1 MESFLIHWG
10 YAAIFLFGFLEACC
24 VPIPSEITFGFAGVL
39 AGEGHLNIVAVIVV
53 GTIAELL
60 GSFVAYGI
68 GRAGERPLVSRYGRY
83 LLITEADIDRAER
96 FIAGRGIWAIPLG
109 RALPVVRTFVS
120 IVAGFLKVPPLLFGV
135 LSLIGTAVWV
145 TVISLVGYGV
155 GSAWQS
161 VAHGLAVA
169 GYVIFVLAVIG
180 IAAFITYRVREVRRE
195 AAAAHGR
202 GGPGAAGRG
211 SNGTDGRASNGT
223 GQRGSDGTDQR
234 GSGTDQSGPGGTGQR
249 GSGGTGQRGSGGAH
263 RRGSSD
269 QHGAPPGAEHDP
281 QSSPRSPT
289 S

>member
-10 YAAIFLFGFLEACC
+10 YAAVFLFGFLEACC

-39 AGEGHLNIVAVIVV
+39 AGEGHLNIVLVIVI

-68 GRAGERPLVSRYGRY
+68 GRVGERPLVSRFGRY
-83 LLITEADIDRAER
+83 LLITQADIDRAER
-96 FIAGRGIWAIPLG
+96 FLAGRGVWAVPVG

-120 IVAGFLKVPPLLFGV
+120 IVAGFTKVPPLLFGV

-145 TVISLVGYGV
+145 TLISLIGYGV

-169 GYVIFVLAVIG
+169 GYVIFALAVVG
-180 IAAFITYRVREVRRE
+180 IAAFIVYRVREVRRE
-195 AAAAHGR
+195 GQHPAPPGEGR
-202 GGPGAAGRG
+202 GNHATGGRGNRGAGGRG
-211 SNGTDGRASNGT
+211 SHAAGGRGDHT
-223 GQRGSDGTDQR
+223 
-234 GSGTDQSGPGGTGQR
+234 
-249 GSGGTGQRGSGGAH
+249 
-263 RRGSSD
+263 
-269 QHGAPPGAEHDP
+269 AEERESQP
-281 QSSPRSPT
+281 RPRSPM

>member
-1 MESFLIHWG
+1 MESFLAQWG
-10 YAAIFLFGFLEACC
+10 YAAVFLFGFLEACC

-53 GTIAELL
+53 GTIAELI

-68 GRAGERPLVSRYGRY
+68 GRVGERPLVRRYGRY

-169 GYVIFVLAVIG
+169 GYVIFAAAVVA
-180 IAAFITYRVREVRRE
+180 IAAFIAYRVREVRRE
-195 AAAAHGR
+195 AAEGR
-202 GGPGAAGRG
+202 GASEADGPGASEA
-211 SNGTDGRASNGT
+211 D
-223 GQRGSDGTDQR
+223 
-234 GSGTDQSGPGGTGQR
+234 GPGASEADG
-249 GSGGTGQRGSGGAH
+249 
-263 RRGSSD
+263 
-269 QHGAPPGAEHDP
+269 PGASEADGP
-281 QSSPRSPT
+281 GASEADGPGASEADGPGASEADG
-289 S
+289 

>member
-53 GTIAELL
+53 GTIAELI

-68 GRAGERPLVSRYGRY
+68 GRVGERPLVRRYGRY

-169 GYVIFVLAVIG
+169 GYVIFALAVVA
-180 IAAFITYRVREVRRE
+180 IAAFIAYRVREVRRE
-195 AAAAHGR
+195 AAHGH
-202 GGPGAAGRG
+202 GGPGAGGPDAGGPGAGGTEGRG
-211 SNGTDGRASNGT
+211 SSGT
-223 GQRGSDGTDQR
+223 GQRGS
-234 GSGTDQSGPGGTGQR
+234 SGTDR
-249 GSGGTGQRGSGGAH
+249 RGSGGAH
-263 RRGSSD
+263 RRG
-269 QHGAPPGAEHDP
+269 PGDRPEAEHDAQP
-281 QSSPRSPT
+281 SPRSPT

>member
-53 GTIAELL
+53 GTIAELI

-68 GRAGERPLVSRYGRY
+68 GRVGERPLVRRYGRY

-169 GYVIFVLAVIG
+169 GYVIFAVAVVA
-180 IAAFITYRVREVRRE
+180 IAAFIAYRVREVRRE
-195 AAAAHGR
+195 AAHGH
-202 GGPGAAGRG
+202 GGPSTGGPNAGGPNAGGPDAGGTEGRG
-211 SNGTDGRASNGT
+211 SSGT
-223 GQRGSDGTDQR
+223 GQRGSNETDR
-234 GSGTDQSGPGGTGQR
+234 
-249 GSGGTGQRGSGGAH
+249 RGSGGAH
-263 RRGSSD
+263 RRG
-269 QHGAPPGAEHDP
+269 PGDRPEAGHDAQP
-281 QSSPRSPT
+281 SPRSPT

>member
-53 GTIAELL
+53 GTIAELI

-68 GRAGERPLVSRYGRY
+68 GRVGERPLVRRYGRY

-169 GYVIFVLAVIG
+169 GYVIFAVAVIA
-180 IAAFITYRVREVRRE
+180 IAAFIAYRVREVRRE
-195 AAAAHGR
+195 AAHGH
-202 GGPGAAGRG
+202 GGPGAGGPGAGGPNAGGPGAGGAEGRGSSGMGQRG
-211 SNGTDGRASNGT
+211 SNGTDR
-223 GQRGSDGTDQR
+223 
-234 GSGTDQSGPGGTGQR
+234 
-249 GSGGTGQRGSGGAH
+249 RGSGGAH
-263 RRGSSD
+263 RRG
-269 QHGAPPGAEHDP
+269 PGDRPEAEHDA
-281 QSSPRSPT
+281 QSSPRSPM

>member
-10 YAAIFLFGFLEACC
+10 YAAVFLFGFLEACC

-39 AGEGHLNIVAVIVV
+39 ASQGHLNIVWVIVL
-53 GTIAELL
+53 GTIAELI

-68 GRAGERPLVSRYGRY
+68 GRVGERPLVHRFGRY
-83 LLITEADIDRAER
+83 LLITQADIDRAER
-96 FIAGRGIWAIPLG
+96 FLAGRGIWAIPVG

-120 IVAGFLKVPPLLFGV
+120 IVAGFSQVPPLLFGV

-169 GYVIFVLAVIG
+169 GYVIFAAAVIG
-180 IAAFITYRVREVRRE
+180 IAAFIAYRVREVRRE
-195 AAAAHGR
+195 QQHSALPAEGRQDDAAGKHGARPPWEQEDHAGGGPEGGTAGKHEARPPWEQEDHTAGGR
-202 GGPGAAGRG
+202 G
-211 SNGTDGRASNGT
+211 DHGT
-223 GQRGSDGTDQR
+223 GEREAQPR
-234 GSGTDQSGPGGTGQR
+234 
-249 GSGGTGQRGSGGAH
+249 
-263 RRGSSD
+263 
-269 QHGAPPGAEHDP
+269 
-281 QSSPRSPT
+281 PRSPM